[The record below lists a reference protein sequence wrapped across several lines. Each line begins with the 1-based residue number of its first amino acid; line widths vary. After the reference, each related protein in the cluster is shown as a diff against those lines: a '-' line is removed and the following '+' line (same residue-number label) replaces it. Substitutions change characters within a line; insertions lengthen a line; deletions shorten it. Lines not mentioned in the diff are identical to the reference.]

1 MDQPDLGASH
11 RQPQIIGIGRVET
24 PLKLYQGE
32 SGFAGSVWAPLFASK
47 EIGVV
52 KTMSKSTVR
61 LISIYHTII
70 IGKCLPSVSMPII
83 YTHEI
88 LQTANNPWG

>member
-52 KTMSKSTVR
+52 EKNVEKSTVR
-61 LISIYHTII
+61 FISIYHTII
-70 IGKCLPSVSMPII
+70 IGKCSPSVSMPII
-83 YTHEI
+83 YTH
-88 LQTANNPWG
+88 

>member
-1 MDQPDLGASH
+1 MGNDGSLDPGIIWHHLHPDVLGGKRVDQPDLGASH

-52 KTMSKSTVR
+52 KKMSKHPRFV
-61 LISIYHTII
+61 
-70 IGKCLPSVSMPII
+70 
-83 YTHEI
+83 
-88 LQTANNPWG
+88 